1 MGKYLMLLS
10 MLVLSSFAMK
20 AQSIEDGLEFYKW
33 NLNRTI
39 CDMKVGDSLKF
50 IRNEQKG
57 FKLKKSIA
65 GGVKLQNLNEEKP
78 CDHDLKLFNIKI
90 RVVNAEIVNYEMQV
104 SVNGH
109 KYYFVGGD
117 FANGISFVLKKID

>member
-1 MGKYLMLLS
+1 VALI
-10 MLVLSSFAMK
+10 SSAALK

-39 CDMKVGDSLKF
+39 CDMKVGDSLNF
-50 IRNEQKG
+50 VRNEQKG

-90 RVVNAEIVNYEMQV
+90 QVVNTEFVNYEMHV
-104 SVNGH
+104 RVDGH

-117 FANGISFVLKKID
+117 FVNGISFVLKKID